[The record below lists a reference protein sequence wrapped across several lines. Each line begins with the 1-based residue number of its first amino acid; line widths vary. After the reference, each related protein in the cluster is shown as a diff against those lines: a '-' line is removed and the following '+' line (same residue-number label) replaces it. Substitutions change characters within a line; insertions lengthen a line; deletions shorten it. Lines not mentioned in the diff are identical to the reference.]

1 MKLPLDSHM
10 VLTDSGGKIPAMKSA
25 TLFFFKPKTFKMPG
39 ELRYEVIMS
48 FSQQSFLPKGSRG
61 RKGLIKEH

>member
-10 VLTDSGGKIPAMKSA
+10 VLPDSGGKIPAMKSA
-25 TLFFFKPKTFKMPG
+25 TFFFKPKTFKMPG
-39 ELRYEVIMS
+39 ELQYEVIMS
-48 FSQQSFLPKGSRG
+48 FSQQSLLPKGSKG